1 MRYRINYSKVVSQ
14 AQEISWYAERLSSL
28 AEAITQLE
36 QECKQVW
43 RGDAA
48 SAFLNKL
55 EMVRGEI
62 DKTSRQISTLSRT
75 IKSCADRIQRE
86 DEEAAKRAAA
96 MSSGFSSEGGGGGIW

>member
-1 MRYRINYSKVVSQ
+1 MRYRINYSRVVSQ
-14 AQEISWYAERLSSL
+14 AQEISGYAERLSSQ

-55 EMVRGEI
+55 
-62 DKTSRQISTLSRT
+62 
-75 IKSCADRIQRE
+75 
-86 DEEAAKRAAA
+86 
-96 MSSGFSSEGGGGGIW
+96 

>member
-1 MRYRINYSKVVSQ
+1 MRYRINYSRVVSQ
-14 AQEISWYAERLSSL
+14 AQEISGYAERLSSQ

-55 EMVRGEI
+55 ETLRGEI
-62 DKTSRQISTLSRT
+62 DKTSRQI
-75 IKSCADRIQRE
+75 KSCADRIQHE

-96 MSSGFSSEGGGGGIW
+96 MSSGFGSEGGGGGIW